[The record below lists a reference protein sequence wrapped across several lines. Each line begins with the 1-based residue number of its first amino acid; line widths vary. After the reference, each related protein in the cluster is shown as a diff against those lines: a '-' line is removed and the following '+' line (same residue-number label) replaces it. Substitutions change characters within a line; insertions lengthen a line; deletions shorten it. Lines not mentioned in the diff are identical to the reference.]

1 MFAGIAIL
9 LVFVVGA
16 NFLAGRLERRRLLR
30 WKVPTKQA
38 PSEIWTLR
46 AALQE
51 NGMIAIRGLI
61 QRAVLIVALSLGL
74 RLWRWPSKRG
84 SHRPGLRLAELPL
97 PLWGAR
103 ALNTFAAE
111 GLTATVVTPGG
122 DPAALAALDTG
133 DVDLAAVGTETVL
146 RAAAKGQPFE
156 IVYNLMS
163 KVTLEVVVAPSF
175 LEKTG
180 VKPGDPLEKRIA
192 ALKGATIG
200 VGAIGGTQ
208 ETAARWPMAKA
219 GSMDPKPTSRFMQ
232 VGGPPALQAA
242 LENKRI
248 DAFILSPPEG
258 YLAAK
263 TGAGTV
269 LISLGDRVFLL
280 LANQP
285 YLVLVAKKPMDDK
298 GVRPDRQDRAR
309 DAIGQFGA
317 GQGSAKFAAAAITQ
331 AVLRQGRSGCHRSR
345 RQDAWQ
351 RREPA
356 PVNWTMQSSQRPVM
370 FSKEV
375 GIDFGKDID
384 AAAS

>member
-1 MFAGIAIL
+1 
-9 LVFVVGA
+9 
-16 NFLAGRLERRRLLR
+16 
-30 WKVPTKQA
+30 
-38 PSEIWTLR
+38 
-46 AALQE
+46 
-51 NGMIAIRGLI
+51 MIAIRGVI
-61 QRAVLIVALSLGL
+61 QPLALVIALSLM
-74 RLWRWPSKRG
+74 PT
-84 SHRPGLRLAELPL
+84 LAMAQQPVRIAQGFASLSFLPV
-97 PLWGAR
+97 WGAR

-180 VKPGDPLEKRIA
+180 VKPSDPLEKRIA

-200 VGAIGGTQ
+200 VAAIGGTQ
-208 ETAARWPMAKA
+208 ETAARWLVAK
-219 GSMDPKPTSRFMQ
+219 GGLDPKADIKVAQ

-258 YLAAK
+258 YLATK
-263 TGAGTV
+263 SGAGTI
-269 LISLGDRVFLL
+269 LISLGDEFPL

-285 YLVLVAKKPMDDK
+285 YLVLVAKKPIDDK
-298 GVRPDRQDRAR
+298 ASDLIVRTVRAMQSASSAVVKDPESAATAIQKQFFAKADP
-309 DAIGQFGA
+309 DAI
-317 GQGSAKFAAAAITQ
+317 AAAVKT
-331 AVLRQGRSGCHRSR
+331 LRSGVAGGGKL
-345 RQDAWQ
+345 D
-351 RREPA
+351 
-356 PVNWTMQSSQRPVM
+356 VQSFQNQLV

-375 GIDFGKDID
+375 GIDFGRDFD
-384 AAAS
+384 AAASQNDLWTNSFVERAGRK